1 MELSDADLRMIKWLH
16 RQHNG
21 WRSTR
26 VITAVGSA
34 VAVTWAG
41 LALVKGDTAAGVIAL
56 LGMGAFGL
64 SYSVGCWAGRPEISL
79 LLKLV
84 EQHRNEERAS
94 CEQGPRA

>member
-1 MELSDADLRMIKWLH
+1 MELSEADLKMIDWLR
-16 RQHNG
+16 RQHDG

-34 VAVTWAG
+34 I
-41 LALVKGDTAAGVIAL
+41 ALVWATHALLQGETVAGVIAL
-56 LGMGAFGL
+56 MGMGAFGL

-94 CEQGPRA
+94 CEQGPHA